1 MVCLLG
7 DSIFRV
13 GKITTFLGKNY
24 RLVNSKNRKQ
34 SPRGV
39 LRKNYFVKFSFI
51 SEKWGG
57 FLFKIMLHAWHRS
70 FIKKKKK
77 PPPLLCVS
85 VYFPE
90 WLFYRPTMSAKLCK
104 EKFKFLVFQ
113 LFLDICN
120 WQNLFRML
128 FCVTNLSIFGMFLN
142 MPKLTV

>member
-39 LRKNYFVKFSFI
+39 LRKNCFVKFSFI

-70 FIKKKKK
+70 FIKKKRNHR
-77 PPPLLCVS
+77 LCCVFLCISQNGYFIDQLWVPSCVKRNLNFWSSNYFSIFVIDRIFSECFS
-85 VYFPE
+85 VWQIYQ
-90 WLFYRPTMSAKLCK
+90 
-104 EKFKFLVFQ
+104 FLVCF
-113 LFLDICN
+113 
-120 WQNLFRML
+120 
-128 FCVTNLSIFGMFLN
+128 
-142 MPKLTV
+142 